1 MATCK
6 DCLHVDAC
14 VCWVE
19 NFSSLPDDEFRKLRA
34 DNCGNFKDKTKYIE
48 QKHSQWDK
56 NGYCSCGFW
65 TCYCGDYDYCPK
77 CGAKMDLKE
86 NK

>member
-1 MATCK
+1 MMATCK
-6 DCLHVDAC
+6 DCVHHDWCFTVRPDGFDFL
-14 VCWVE
+14 
-19 NFSSLPDDEFRKLRA
+19 FS
-34 DNCGNFKDKTKYIE
+34 CGPCKGFKDKTKYIE

>member
-6 DCLHVDAC
+6 ECLHFE
-14 VCWVE
+14 VCRANGNV
-19 NFSSLPDDEFRKLRA
+19 FSHIIGGHDVASDICPH
-34 DNCGNFKDKTKYIE
+34 FKDKAKYIE

-77 CGAKMDLKE
+77 CCAKMDLKE
-86 NK
+86 K

>member
-6 DCLHVDAC
+6 DCLH
-14 VCWVE
+14 
-19 NFSSLPDDEFRKLRA
+19 DDICLFLLDIKLNGYTDEIAIEPCKR
-34 DNCGNFKDKTKYIE
+34 FKDKTKYIE